1 MAKRILKPRPPA
13 KGRTAHMV
21 HVWIERKKLKYSAHC
36 VHANFG
42 DTITWTLMRRGAP
55 FAIIV
60 KSFES
65 PLEWNYAVSRGRETT
80 ISATVRRDAKPGYY
94 PYAVCVAD
102 DGGLIVD
109 DPEIIVPPPRGG
121 R

>member
-1 MAKRILKPRPPA
+1 MAARIEKRKPRK
-13 KGRTAHMV
+13 KGRPV
-21 HVWIERKKLKYSAHC
+21 HAVQVWIERKKLRYNKHC

-42 DTITWTLMRRGAP
+42 DLITWTLMRRGAP

-60 KSFES
+60 KSLES
-65 PLEWNYAVSRGRETT
+65 PLEWNYAVSRRRQTT
-80 ISATVRRDAKPGYY
+80 ISARVKMDAKPGYY

-102 DGGLIVD
+102 SGGLIVD